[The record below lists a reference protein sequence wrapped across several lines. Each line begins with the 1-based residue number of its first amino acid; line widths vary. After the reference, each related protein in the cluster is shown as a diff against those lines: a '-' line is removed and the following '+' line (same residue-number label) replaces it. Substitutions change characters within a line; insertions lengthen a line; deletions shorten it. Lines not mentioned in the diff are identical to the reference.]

1 MRRAELQDSPAI
13 NRSSYCSVLFLMLF
27 ALLTFFG
34 CSLARYETSRTV
46 IINRT
51 TGVIWLERQGRYSG
65 LSVEGAL
72 PEWSSSVRFTTLRSI
87 PTNGT
92 FVLSIPA
99 DAVAQQGEISS
110 GELRVDLDEGKATVH
125 LKPSDAYQWLKMD
138 GTYPV
143 NKYIE

>member
-1 MRRAELQDSPAI
+1 MA
-13 NRSSYCSVLFLMLF
+13 FLSLF
-27 ALLTFFG
+27 ASLFFFG
-34 CSLARYETSRTV
+34 CSSGRYETSRTV

-51 TGVIWLERQGRYSG
+51 TGVIWLQRQGRYCG
-65 LSVEGAL
+65 LSAEGAF
-72 PEWSSSVRFTTLRSI
+72 PEWSYLVRFTTSHSI

-99 DAVAQQGEISS
+99 DAVAQYGEISS
-110 GELRVDLDEGKATVH
+110 GELRVDLDEGKATAH
-125 LKPSDAYQWLKMD
+125 LKPSDTYKWLKMD